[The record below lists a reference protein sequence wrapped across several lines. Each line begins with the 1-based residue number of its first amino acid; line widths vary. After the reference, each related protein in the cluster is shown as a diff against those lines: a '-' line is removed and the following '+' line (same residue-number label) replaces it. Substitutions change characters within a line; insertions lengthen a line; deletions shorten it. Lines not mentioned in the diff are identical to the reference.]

1 MKESDDDEET
11 EICHL
16 RQKPGKKMGQ
26 TDGLDPKREKL
37 SILFR
42 KT

>member
-1 MKESDDDEET
+1 MMKRPKFVTSGK
-11 EICHL
+11 I
-16 RQKPGKKMGQ
+16 PVKKMGQ